1 MPDSAQTEKGKGS
14 FSFRALIEALR
25 IEQWVKNG
33 FLLAPLALTPELW
46 TPGNWMRVLGAF
58 LAFSLAAG
66 AMYLWNDWCDLEA
79 DREHPKKSRRAL
91 ASGRLQ
97 PGTALGVAALLVA
110 VSGLMGAQLGKQFS
124 LILVFYIAL
133 QLAYSLLLKR
143 LVILDV
149 MAIAAGFVL
158 RVLGGGYAVG
168 IPLSSWF
175 LITSSFLALFLGFTK
190 RRQEIRQ
197 LGDASVRH
205 RTVLAEYNI
214 NFIDQM
220 NAVLAGGC
228 IVCYALFTVAPETV
242 EKFGTQALVAT
253 LPFVVYGVLRYL
265 HLVHVR
271 GEGDNPTEVLWRDR
285 PIQISIVLWLMVFL
299 LIVRGKP

>member
-14 FSFRALIEALR
+14 FPFRALIEALR

-46 TPGNWMRVLGAF
+46 TPGHWKR
-58 LAFSLAAG
+58 
-66 AMYLWNDWCDLEA
+66 
-79 DREHPKKSRRAL
+79 
-91 ASGRLQ
+91 
-97 PGTALGVAALLVA
+97 ALGVAALLVA

-124 LILVFYIAL
+124 LILVFYIVL

-143 LVILDV
+143 LIILDV

-168 IPLSSWF
+168 ILLSSWF

-285 PIQISIVLWLMVFL
+285 PIQISIVLWLVVFL